1 MFKIVEYSTPGCVS
15 CRLMKTVLNVL
26 VSAHEDSVQVE
37 FKDVSELESTDDS
50 PQKLPIIDIFNDDQ
64 LVVRKAGI
72 ITQKD
77 LEEILESC

>member
-26 VSAHEDSVQVE
+26 KNSREDTEVE

-50 PQKLPIIDIFNDDQ
+50 PQKLPIIDIFNDDE
-64 LVVRKAGI
+64 LVVRKSGI